1 MHQSDRIERALAIA
15 AYITLRQEGRGALLL
30 QRLNTEAENARRE
43 SPVALARRVLENY
56 SRAGGT
62 KAIRLIQP

>member
-15 AYITLRQEGRGALLL
+15 AFITLQRDGRGSLIL
-30 QRLNTEAENARRE
+30 QRLSAEAESARRE
-43 SPVALARRVLENY
+43 SPAALARRVLENY

-62 KAIRLIQP
+62 KAIRLSQS